1 MSNYEYHQLLKFLY
15 FEGYADSYKEA
26 EYILEDMSDEEFEE
40 LCERRLAHSFPLK
53 PSERRSVENIRAR
66 LNDEEPRRSTR
77 SSARKQEPT
86 QEPKRKKRTTN
97 MSKVIVAHYLFG
109 EGYAETLEGA
119 EVMAEN
125 ISEEWRDSIAE
136 KFSLAAD
143 PSKPQSPK
151 PTKLPRSREANVG
164 RHDDWKDKPSTEW
177 DDRPKKG
184 KKLRSRASAVVGT
197 QKRQDIETGVRK

>member
-15 FEGYADSYKEA
+15 FEGYANSYKEA

-40 LCERRLAHSFPLK
+40 LCERKLAHSFPLK

-77 SSARKQEPT
+77 SGRKQEPT
-86 QEPKRKKRTTN
+86 QEPKRKKRITD

-109 EGYAETLEGA
+109 EGYAETLQGA

-164 RHDDWKDKPSTEW
+164 KHDDWKDKPSTEW